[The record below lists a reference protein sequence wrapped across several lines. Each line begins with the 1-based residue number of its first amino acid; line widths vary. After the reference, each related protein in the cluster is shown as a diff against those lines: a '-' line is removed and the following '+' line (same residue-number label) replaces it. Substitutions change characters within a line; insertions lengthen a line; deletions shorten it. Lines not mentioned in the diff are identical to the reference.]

1 MLFHNIFCFP
11 LVKIMLC
18 CEFIIFMQLYL
29 SLADKCF
36 MFCFVFFFFYSGYGS
51 LGGGGLGGGGLGG
64 GGQGGTGFGGYG
76 GGY

>member
-1 MLFHNIFCFP
+1 MLFHNTFCFP

-36 MFCFVFFFFYSGYGS
+36 MFCFGFFFYSGYGS
-51 LGGGGLGGGGLGG
+51 LGGGGLGGGVLGG